1 MHSDPIADL
10 LTRIR
15 NALTAK
21 HRYVDVNLSKMNVA
35 IIEVLKEKK
44 YVNDFLKSDE
54 KRLIRVFL
62 RYDLATREPKIRGL
76 KRASKPS
83 LRRYV
88 KHNEIPRVLSGLG
101 TAILSTPKGVVDG
114 KSAKNMKAGGE
125 LLCTVW

>member
-21 HRYVDVNLSKMNVA
+21 HRYVDVNLSKMNLA

-114 KSAKNMKAGGE
+114 KSAKSMKAGGE